1 MMMTPAIA
9 HFRSSNSSAVATRR
23 RCGIWSEEGS
33 QLYEL
38 AMVMPVFVLL
48 LFGAIDF
55 GRAYYVN
62 MEVAAAAE
70 AGAAYGAQNPT
81 DTSGMKAAA
90 LLNAPDISGLTPTAS
105 YGTECSDGTKAVA
118 SPGVAPTTCSVTI
131 VQYIEVDTT
140 ATYKPLFAFPGMPS
154 AFTMSGKARMRTSYL

>member
-1 MMMTPAIA
+1 MMMTPRTANV
-9 HFRSSNSSAVATRR
+9 RSSKSSAAATQRHR
-23 RCGIWSEEGS
+23 GIWSEEGS

-38 AMVMPVFVLL
+38 AMVMPVFVML

-70 AGAAYGAQNPT
+70 AGALYGVQNPT
-81 DTSGMKAAA
+81 DTTGMKAAA

-105 YGTECSDGTKAVA
+105 YGTECSDGTDAVA
-118 SPGVAPTTCSVTI
+118 SPGAAPTCSVTT

-140 ATYKPLFAFPGMPS
+140 ATYKPFFAFPGMKS